1 MKRLRLKLS
10 TKFVLFSIVTF
21 TTAFASIAVYFY
33 IYIQNEE
40 NLKAR
45 NNTIKLFS
53 NIIQDITSIENNLIK
68 QTYFLDSEESI
79 IASIYLINT
88 YEHSGEYEKPLI
100 DEEKKLI
107 ANKLLKRAKF
117 AFNSKLTLFVQDGSV
132 AAGVEQL
139 DQYHY
144 VRFIST
150 YIDKKRVYKVSPEDN
165 RQNIYRYDEHFTQ
178 KYQSKHE
185 LFYHDTPPHAKPQIT
200 YNRIDNSIIITAHH
214 SIFENNESIAHIEIS
229 KRFDNYA
236 LKAYN
241 VKELKLTTDVNIKE
255 FAVDTKHLE
264 KIELLENNQNYY
276 TAIKIPTLDGEIYI
290 QLRQPKMNL
299 LKILKEGQNSFL
311 LVLMMIAFIF
321 IIVMYLF
328 YQVVLIRPLDILM
341 NNIHHIKNREFNH
354 LQTLHSHDEL
364 EEIAKNIDHLAYSV
378 EDKEREL
385 QYIAEHDALTH
396 LYNRYHFNYII
407 NQKVTTIEEG
417 YFLALIFIDLDEFKS
432 INDTLGHDIGDGLLK
447 AVAKRLNSYVLENNG
462 YLSRIGGDEFMI
474 ILPAITH
481 RDEVYDFAYHLL
493 HLFDEAFVIDSRY
506 LKITISSGI
515 VLTNDQSKSITTL
528 YKEADIALY
537 KSKER
542 GRNQYTL
549 YQEEFAQEVDE
560 RNSMLNG
567 LKRAINNDFDEFYLL
582 YQPKI
587 STQDGKSLS
596 GVEALIRWESKEL
609 GFIPADAFID
619 IAETSGIIIQLGQWI
634 MSQACQDFLKLQ
646 KANIDLKQISINISA
661 IQFSA
666 KDFLN
671 QVEEMI
677 QTTGIEPNFI
687 EFELTERILA
697 NDDQGMLFTL
707 NALRKLGIHI
717 AIDDFGT
724 GYSSLSY
731 LQKLPVDRL
740 KIDKSFVT
748 DIDTTGSCD
757 IVEQA
762 IIPLAHAFHLSTT
775 AEGVETKE
783 EYETLKQMGVD
794 EIQGYYFS
802 KPLSIEKLKSF
813 VKKLKS

>member
-1 MKRLRLKLS
+1 MKTFRLKLS

-21 TTAFASIAVYFY
+21 TITFSSIAIYFY
-33 IYIQNEE
+33 IYIHDEE
-40 NLKAR
+40 HLKAR

-53 NIIQDITSIENNLIK
+53 NITQDIKEIENNLIK

-88 YEHSGEYEKPLI
+88 YEHSGDYEKPLI

-117 AFNSKLTLFVQDGSV
+117 AFNDKLILFVQDSSI
-132 AAGVEQL
+132 AAGVERSSEH
-139 DQYHY
+139 HY

-150 YIDKKRVYKVSPEDN
+150 YIDNKRVYKISPENN
-165 RQNIYRYDEHFTQ
+165 RQNTYQYNEEFTQ
-178 KYQSKHE
+178 KYQRKHE
-185 LFYHDTPPHAKPQIT
+185 LFYYDAPNSKPQIT
-200 YNRIDNSIIITAHH
+200 FNRMDKSIIITAHH
-214 SIFENNESIAHIEIS
+214 SIFDNNESVAHIEIS
-229 KRFDNYA
+229 KRFDEHS

-241 VKELKLTTDVNIKE
+241 AEKLELTTDESVKAI
-255 FAVDTKHLE
+255 AVDTDHLD
-264 KIELLENNQNYY
+264 KIKLIESNQSYHA
-276 TAIKIPTLDGEIYI
+276 AIKIPTFDGNIYI
-290 QLRQPKMNL
+290 QLKQPKMDL
-299 LKILKEGQNSFL
+299 LKIIKEGKNSFL

-328 YQVVLIRPLDILM
+328 YQIVLIRPLDILM
-341 NNIHHIKNREFNH
+341 NNIHYIKNREFKY

-364 EEIAKNIDHLAYSV
+364 EEIAKNIDHLAYNV
-378 EDKEREL
+378 EDKEKEL

-396 LYNRYHFNYII
+396 LYNRYHFNHII
-407 NQKVTTIEEG
+407 NQKVATIEEG
-417 YFLALIFIDLDEFKS
+417 YYLALIFIDLDEFKS
-432 INDTLGHDIGDGLLK
+432 INDTLGHDIGDGLLQ
-447 AVAKRLNSYVLENNG
+447 AVAKRLDSYVSDNNG

-474 ILPAITH
+474 ILPTIANH
-481 RDEVYDFAYHLL
+481 DQLDAFARHLQ

-506 LKITISSGI
+506 LKIAISSGI
-515 VLTNDQSKSITTL
+515 VVTNDKTKSVTTL

-542 GRNQYTL
+542 GRNRYTI
-549 YQEEFAQEVDE
+549 YQEAFAKEVDE
-560 RNSMLNG
+560 RNSILNG
-567 LKRAINNDFDEFYLL
+567 LKSAIHNDFDEFYLL

-587 STQDGKSLS
+587 CTQDGKTVS
-596 GVEALIRWESKEL
+596 GVEALIRWNSKKL
-609 GFIPADAFID
+609 GFIPPDDFID
-619 IAETSGIIIQLGQWI
+619 IAEESGIIIQLGQWI
-634 MSQACQDFLKLQ
+634 MKQACRDFLKLQ
-646 KANIDLKQISINISA
+646 KVNVDLKQISINISA
-661 IQFSA
+661 IQFSSN
-666 KDFLN
+666 DFLD

-677 QTTGIEPNFI
+677 QTIGIDPNVI

-748 DIDTTGSCD
+748 DIDTTGPRD

-762 IIPLAHAFHLSTT
+762 ILPLARAFHLSTT
-775 AEGVETKE
+775 AEGVETQG
-783 EYETLKQMGVD
+783 EYEILKQMGVD

-802 KPLSIEKLKSF
+802 KPLTIEKLKSF
-813 VKKLKS
+813 VKKLDS